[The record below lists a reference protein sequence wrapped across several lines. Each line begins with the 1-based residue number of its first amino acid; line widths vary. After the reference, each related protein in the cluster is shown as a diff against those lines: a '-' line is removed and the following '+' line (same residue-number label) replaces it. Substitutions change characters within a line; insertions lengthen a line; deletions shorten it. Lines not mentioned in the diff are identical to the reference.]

1 MSLQYLFDTS
11 SIFSKICN
19 FPLIVHFELYDVYF
33 KYINNAP
40 EQMQI
45 KIRIEDFRPSSV
57 IDNRLSWKAL
67 SHQMGYIMLFQ
78 SKNIVFMIDNLFC
91 SIIRQ
96 FYNFYD
102 SIMIHNLWRLLEINH
117 NLWATNSPIIGLQYI
132 KMYTELTSH
141 SSKLKCFHFSVIYSS
156 FENWWKLFF

>member
-57 IDNRLSWKAL
+57 IDNRLS
-67 SHQMGYIMLFQ
+67 
-78 SKNIVFMIDNLFC
+78 
-91 SIIRQ
+91 
-96 FYNFYD
+96 
-102 SIMIHNLWRLLEINH
+102 
-117 NLWATNSPIIGLQYI
+117 
-132 KMYTELTSH
+132 
-141 SSKLKCFHFSVIYSS
+141 
-156 FENWWKLFF
+156 